1 MNVIRRKSE
10 DEIDTLEEMIF
21 ADAPAPATD
30 LMPGIDFTQKTL
42 GNKLNAVVDSL
53 AQEDEDPKVQ
63 VIGGFIGEAAILIDS
78 VKHLIGG
85 IDNRP
90 GDLGKKVK
98 HLHSKVAEFERF
110 ILTSATM
117 QVVDSEV
124 IASFIK
130 EFQKQGTALMNL
142 IWNILDTCYELE
154 ADDQNYL
161 ITAQAYIDELNQKA
175 VVLKKQMEPESG
187 KSSAVQ

>member
-1 MNVIRRKSE
+1 M
-10 DEIDTLEEMIF
+10 
-21 ADAPAPATD
+21 
-30 LMPGIDFTQKTL
+30 
-42 GNKLNAVVDSL
+42 
-53 AQEDEDPKVQ
+53 
-63 VIGGFIGEAAILIDS
+63 
-78 VKHLIGG
+78 
-85 IDNRP
+85 
-90 GDLGKKVK
+90 
-98 HLHSKVAEFERF
+98 
-110 ILTSATM
+110 TSATM

>member
-90 GDLGKKVK
+90 GDLGKK
-98 HLHSKVAEFERF
+98 LNIF
-110 ILTSATM
+110 IAKWRS
-117 QVVDSEV
+117 
-124 IASFIK
+124 
-130 EFQKQGTALMNL
+130 
-142 IWNILDTCYELE
+142 
-154 ADDQNYL
+154 
-161 ITAQAYIDELNQKA
+161 
-175 VVLKKQMEPESG
+175 LKDLF
-187 KSSAVQ
+187 